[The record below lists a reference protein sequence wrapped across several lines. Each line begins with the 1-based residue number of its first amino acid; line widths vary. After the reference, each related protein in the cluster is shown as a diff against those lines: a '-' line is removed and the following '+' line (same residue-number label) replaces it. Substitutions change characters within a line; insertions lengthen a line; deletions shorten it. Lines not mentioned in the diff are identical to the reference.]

1 MSKSSTEPVV
11 EPALSL
17 LAHSSPASPAATTS
31 AAAGAMAGWLVAH
44 VCHENLDHCG
54 SGKAEDELR
63 TIRDR
68 ALSLRRDLLALVDR
82 LDDAARAVAD
92 AQRASHLPGEMA
104 AERLRALLFASEVP
118 LRSAESCHALLNLAM
133 RALGKVGVRG
143 IAEIGTA
150 TALAF
155 AGVVGG
161 SVTARAYLAGIPA
174 GQGIDVTTTRKRAER
189 IFREAEAVRT
199 QITDRVR
206 QHLP

>member
-1 MSKSSTEPVV
+1 MSTSPT
-11 EPALSL
+11 EPALEPALTLLSHTSL
-17 LAHSSPASPAATTS
+17 ASPAATTS

-44 VCHENLDHCG
+44 VCHENLEHCG
-54 SGKAEDELR
+54 SAKAEDELR
-63 TIRDR
+63 AIRDR

-92 AQRASHLPGEMA
+92 AQRSSRLPGDLA
-104 AERLRALLFASEVP
+104 GERLRALLFASEVP
-118 LRSAESCHALLNLAM
+118 LRCAESCHALLNLAM
-133 RALGKVGVRG
+133 KALGKVGVRG
-143 IAEIGTA
+143 IADIGTA

-161 SVTARAYLAGIPA
+161 SVTARAYLAGFPA
-174 GQGIDVTTTRKRAER
+174 GHGMDVTITRKRAER